1 MNHLYFQT
9 GAYHRKV
16 PGFKPEMFKVGITML
31 MLMMMMIVMNMMIMM
46 LMLIV
51 LKYIKTTIKEVTLHK
66 YHGLQVFFQLIWS
79 FSSFWRWFGKILFIQ
94 WKDYSFNGKIIGWI
108 RSLVIYIGS
117 SSNARVMQ
125 RARYQYS

>member
-1 MNHLYFQT
+1 MIKSLSMNHLYFQT

-31 MLMMMMIVMNMMIMM
+31 MLMMLMIVMNMMIMM

-66 YHGLQVFFQLIWS
+66 YHGLQVFFQLI
-79 FSSFWRWFGKILFIQ
+79 
-94 WKDYSFNGKIIGWI
+94 
-108 RSLVIYIGS
+108 
-117 SSNARVMQ
+117 
-125 RARYQYS
+125 